1 MTESLRRDARRSPR
15 QLSSLR
21 RALGPKSGVLTSVFE
36 LLCRFPVLKR
46 LIWRRWYQFL
56 ARRFDV
62 PEWQTMNYGYC
73 ALPFPESL
81 VLEPSEQSERYGLQ
95 LYHATTSGHSLQGK
109 EVLEV
114 GCGRGG
120 GAAFLHRIGMP
131 QSMTG
136 VDFSAQAIALCQA
149 RYQRAGLRF
158 VVGDAEKLPFPDTS
172 FDFVVN
178 VESSHCY
185 GSIPAFL
192 SEVRRVLKPGGRF
205 ACADFRDADKIANW
219 RVQMVSSGL
228 RIVAEREITA
238 NVLAALD
245 AHNERKLMLMQKHL
259 PKSLYGLFSDF
270 AAVKGSLVYET
281 FRKREMQYFLFE
293 LEKD

>member
-1 MTESLRRDARRSPR
+1 M
-15 QLSSLR
+15 
-21 RALGPKSGVLTSVFE
+21 LTSVFE

-56 ARRFDV
+56 ARRFDI

-73 ALPFPESL
+73 ALPLPESL
-81 VLEPSEQSERYGLQ
+81 ALEPSEQSERYGLQ
-95 LYHATTSGHSLQGK
+95 LYHATSSGHSLQDK

-131 QSMTG
+131 KTMTG
-136 VDFSAQAIALCQA
+136 VDFTAQAIALCQA
-149 RYQRAGLRF
+149 RYQREGLRF
-158 VVGDAEKLPFPDTS
+158 VVGDAERLPFPDAS

-192 SEVRRVLKPGGRF
+192 SEVHRVLKPGGRF

-219 RVQMVSSGL
+219 RAQLVSSGL

-245 AHNERKLMLMQKHL
+245 ADNDRKLMLMQKHL
-259 PKSLYGLFSDF
+259 PRSLYGLFSDF

-293 LEKD
+293 LEKDGPTRLMS

>member
-1 MTESLRRDARRSPR
+1 M
-15 QLSSLR
+15 
-21 RALGPKSGVLTSVFE
+21 PKT
-36 LLCRFPVLKR
+36 
-46 LIWRRWYQFL
+46 
-56 ARRFDV
+56 
-62 PEWQTMNYGYC
+62 
-73 ALPFPESL
+73 
-81 VLEPSEQSERYGLQ
+81 
-95 LYHATTSGHSLQGK
+95 
-109 EVLEV
+109 
-114 GCGRGG
+114 
-120 GAAFLHRIGMP
+120 
-131 QSMTG
+131 MTG

-149 RYQRAGLRF
+149 RYQREGLRF

-192 SEVRRVLKPGGRF
+192 SEVHRVLKPGGRF

-219 RVQMVSSGL
+219 RAQLVSSGL

-245 AHNERKLMLMQKHL
+245 ADNDRKLMLMQKHL

-270 AAVKGSLVYET
+270 AAVQGSLVYET

-293 LEKD
+293 LEKDGPTRLMS